1 MAKTKP
7 YVPTKSTNSLKGS
20 ILYIFLLP
28 LFLAIIMA
36 LMKSNIMDFILN
48 SVAFLLFFITAKLS
62 SKGFA
67 QERDYLQAKLTK
79 APKIPYKS
87 LSAFGLGIS
96 TFFTMS
102 IAGGESF
109 FVDIFLGIIATVG
122 YFLYYGFDPRDDK
135 LENIGDISAEFVLE
149 TISEARG
156 KIVKIEKDSKNI
168 KDKELVKMLWIATK
182 KADIIID
189 TIQEDPKD
197 IRVSRKFL
205 IVYID
210 GIVKVTESYIAMDEK
225 DIDSDTKERLYTLMR
240 DLDKKFDDELQ
251 RLKENN
257 MFDLDVSIDALKEH
271 IK

>member
-1 MAKTKP
+1 MSKAKP
-7 YVPTKSTNSLKGS
+7 YRPQVSSKSTKG
-20 ILYIFLLP
+20 IMLYLFLPP
-28 LFLAIIMA
+28 LFLAIIVA
-36 LMKSNIMDFILN
+36 LMQSNVMAFILN
-48 SVAFLLFFITAKLS
+48 LVAFVLFFITAKLS
-62 SKGFA
+62 SIGFA
-67 QERDYLQAKLTK
+67 QERDYLRAKLTK
-79 APKIPYKS
+79 APKVPYKS
-87 LSAFGLGIS
+87 LGAFGLGIS
-96 TFFTMS
+96 TFFTVS
-102 IAGGESF
+102 IAGGEPF
-109 FVDIFLGIIATVG
+109 YVDIFMGVIATIG

-149 TISEARG
+149 TIGEARG
-156 KIVKIEKDSKNI
+156 KITKIEDDSKKI

-197 IRVSRKFL
+197 IRVARKFL

-210 GIVKVTESYIAMDEK
+210 GIAKVTESYVSMDEK
-225 DIDSDTKERLYTLMR
+225 DINSDTKERLYALMR

-257 MFDLDVSIDALKEH
+257 MFDLDVNIDALKEH

>member
-1 MAKTKP
+1 MSKAKP
-7 YVPTKSTNSLKGS
+7 YVPTKTAKSQKGL
-20 ILYIFLLP
+20 ILYLFLLP
-28 LFLAIIMA
+28 LFLAIILA
-36 LMKSNIMDFILN
+36 LAQSNIKAFIFN
-48 SVAFLLFFITAKLS
+48 IIAFLLFFITAKLS
-62 SKGFA
+62 SIGFA
-67 QERDYLQAKLTK
+67 QERDYLRAKLTK
-79 APKIPYKS
+79 APKVPYKS

-96 TFFTMS
+96 TFFTVS
-102 IAGGESF
+102 VAGGEPF
-109 FVDIFLGIIATVG
+109 LVDLFLGIIATVG

-156 KIVKIEKDSKNI
+156 KISKIERDSKSI
-168 KDKELVKMLWIATK
+168 KDKELIKMLWIATK

-210 GIVKVTESYIAMDEK
+210 GIAKVTDSYISMDEK
-225 DIDSDTKERLYTLMR
+225 DIDSDTKERLYSLMR
-240 DLDKKFDDELQ
+240 DLDKKFDEELQ

-257 MFDLDVSIDALKEH
+257 MFDLDVSIDALKQH

>member
-7 YVPTKSTNSLKGS
+7 YVPTKTSRATKGI

-28 LFLAIIMA
+28 LFLAIIVA
-36 LMKSNIMDFILN
+36 LSQSNIKAFIFNLI
-48 SVAFLLFFITAKLS
+48 AFLLFFITAKLS
-62 SKGFA
+62 SKGFI
-67 QERDYLQAKLTK
+67 QERDYLRAKLTK

-96 TFFTMS
+96 TFFTLIVAS
-102 IAGGESF
+102 SDSF
-109 FVDIFLGIIATVG
+109 FVDIFLSIIATVG

-156 KIVKIEKDSKNI
+156 KIAKIERDSKKI
-168 KDKELVKMLWIATK
+168 RDKELIKMLQIATK

-210 GIVKVTESYIAMDEK
+210 GISKVTESYVSMDER
-225 DIDSDTKERLYTLMR
+225 DIDSETKERLYSLMR
-240 DLDKKFDDELQ
+240 DLDSKFDEELQ

-257 MFDLDVSIDALKEH
+257 MFDLDVNIDALREH

>member
-1 MAKTKP
+1 MSKAKP
-7 YVPTKSTNSLKGS
+7 YVPTKTTKSYQGLM
-20 ILYIFLLP
+20 LYIFLLP
-28 LFLAIIMA
+28 LFLAIIVA
-36 LMKSNIMDFILN
+36 LSKSNITAFISN
-48 SVAFLLFFITAKLS
+48 IIAFLLFFVTAKLS
-62 SKGFA
+62 SKGFV
-67 QERDYLQAKLTK
+67 QERDYLRAKLTK
-79 APKIPYKS
+79 APKVPYKS

-96 TFFTMS
+96 TFFTM
-102 IAGGESF
+102 IVAGGESF
-109 FVDIFLGIIATVG
+109 VVDIFLGIIATVG

-135 LENIGDISAEFVLE
+135 LDNIGDISAEFVLE

-156 KIVKIEKDSKNI
+156 KIAKIESDNRKI
-168 KDKELVKMLWIATK
+168 KDKKLVDMLVIATK
-182 KADIIID
+182 KANIIID

-210 GIVKVTESYIAMDEK
+210 GISKVTESYISMDEK

-240 DLDKKFDDELQ
+240 DLDIKFDKELE